1 MMSKTSKTAY
11 RQVKPNNPGILSK
24 LDICT
29 QSLPDNSTEKR
40 FSFKAVLWQ
49 AGIIGILFIVCLALQ
64 AWWVIHSKS
73 VSTDPWWAQMLG
85 MSSYNFDAGGIIAG
99 IFGLALAPGV
109 ALLLFGLI
117 FFWIRPIFLI
127 GMFLVFIGLSNLLGL
142 GLGEIVLYHQVSNGL
157 ITAESIHSGTN
168 IVNLSYEPASIAAE
182 SWPVIIAAIIFAIF
196 ALALALTRRPN
207 NPPSRALNNTKA
219 AVSIGL
225 FGIILV
231 ERGSINITLACIIV
245 TLLLAFS
252 WLPGEIQTA
261 RECEAKHISATWQW
275 HAAFLIS
282 LETLLVFAMTIVTVL
297 DI

>member
-1 MMSKTSKTAY
+1 
-11 RQVKPNNPGILSK
+11 
-24 LDICT
+24 
-29 QSLPDNSTEKR
+29 
-40 FSFKAVLWQ
+40 
-49 AGIIGILFIVCLALQ
+49 
-64 AWWVIHSKS
+64 
-73 VSTDPWWAQMLG
+73 MLG

-109 ALLLFGLI
+109 ALSLFGLI
-117 FFWIRPIFLI
+117 FFWIRPIFLV

-142 GLGEIVLYHQVSNGL
+142 GLGEVVLYHQVSNGL
-157 ITAESIHSGTN
+157 IAAESIHSGTN

-182 SWPVIIAAIIFAIF
+182 SWPVIIVAIIFAIF

-207 NPPSRALNNTKA
+207 NPPPRALNNTKA

-231 ERGSINITLACIIV
+231 ERGSINITLACIVV
-245 TLLLAFS
+245 TLLLAFL

-282 LETLLVFAMTIVTVL
+282 LETLLVFVMTIVTVL

>member
-1 MMSKTSKTAY
+1 
-11 RQVKPNNPGILSK
+11 
-24 LDICT
+24 
-29 QSLPDNSTEKR
+29 
-40 FSFKAVLWQ
+40 
-49 AGIIGILFIVCLALQ
+49 
-64 AWWVIHSKS
+64 
-73 VSTDPWWAQMLG
+73 MLG

-99 IFGLALAPGV
+99 IFGLALAPGI

-117 FFWIRPIFLI
+117 FFWIQPIFLI

-168 IVNLSYEPASIAAE
+168 IVNLSYEPASIAA
-182 SWPVIIAAIIFAIF
+182 IIFAIF

-207 NPPSRALNNTKA
+207 NPPPRALNNTKA

-231 ERGSINITLACIIV
+231 ERGSINITLACIVV
-245 TLLLAFS
+245 TLLLAFL